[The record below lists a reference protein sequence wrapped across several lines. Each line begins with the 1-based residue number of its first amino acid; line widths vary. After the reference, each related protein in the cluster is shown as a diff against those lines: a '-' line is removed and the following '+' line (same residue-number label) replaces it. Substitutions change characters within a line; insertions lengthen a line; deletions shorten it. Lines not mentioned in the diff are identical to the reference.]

1 VSVDTCNHLGEWYS
15 EIIYFARNAYTYS
28 TYQLYIGIIIT
39 INILSLSL
47 LCVAVVGSARETG
60 PTVVVVIVII
70 YGGLLRIAIE
80 TEISQKLNG
89 NVAKILKIPII
100 YYYNIF
106 QMLGHL
112 NTIKY
117 VRCTVYTTWISSMH
131 WF

>member
-1 VSVDTCNHLGEWYS
+1 
-15 EIIYFARNAYTYS
+15 
-28 TYQLYIGIIIT
+28 
-39 INILSLSL
+39 L

-60 PTVVVVIVII
+60 PTVVVVVIVII